1 MSLFCKEYKYKCGGV
16 VKTHK
21 YSGRI
26 KRFIDLAAKVAQQSD
41 SPDYRH
47 GAVLA
52 RGSNAVNVSFNK
64 NSFCSFGQRFRDPN
78 QGNPTLHAELGVILG
93 MERKITEGATV
104 YVARVGK
111 NGDYRLSKP
120 CHMCYAAMKHVGIK
134 RVVYTINNQVAG
146 SYKL

>member
-1 MSLFCKEYKYKCGGV
+1 MSVYCKEYKCGGA
-16 VKTHK
+16 VKEQPYT
-21 YSGRI
+21 GRL
-26 KRFIDLAAKVAQQSD
+26 KRVIELSAKVAQQSD

-47 GAVLA
+47 GAVLV
-52 RGSNAVNVSFNK
+52 RGSNALNTSFNK
-64 NSFCSFGQRFRDPN
+64 NTFCSFGQRFRHPEHGD
-78 QGNPTLHAELGVILG
+78 PTLHAELGVILG
-93 MERKITEGATV
+93 MDRKSTEGATV

-120 CHMCYAAMKHVGIK
+120 CSMCYTAMKHVGIK